1 MMHSSDITI
10 YVVSYVFSINVRLGD
25 LMEIKEQ
32 IWTAHA
38 EQIVRAQTPQT
49 PIKLDLI
56 DKVIYSMLISLT

>member
-10 YVVSYVFSINVRLGD
+10 YLISDVFSINVRLGD

-38 EQIVRAQTPQT
+38 EQIVRAQTP
-49 PIKLDLI
+49 IKLDSI

>member
-10 YVVSYVFSINVRLGD
+10 YLISHVFSINIRLGD
-25 LMEIKEQ
+25 LMEIKDQ

-49 PIKLDLI
+49 PIKLDSI
-56 DKVIYSMLISLT
+56 DKVIYAN

>member
-10 YVVSYVFSINVRLGD
+10 YLISYVFSINIRLGD
-25 LMEIKEQ
+25 LMEIKDQ

-49 PIKLDLI
+49 PIKLDSI
-56 DKVIYSMLISLT
+56 DKVIYAN

>member
-10 YVVSYVFSINVRLGD
+10 YLISYVFSINVRLGD

-49 PIKLDLI
+49 PIKLDSI

>member
-10 YVVSYVFSINVRLGD
+10 YLISCVFVRLGD

-38 EQIVRAQTPQT
+38 EQIVRAQTP
-49 PIKLDLI
+49 IKLDSI
-56 DKVIYSMLISLT
+56 DKVI

>member
-10 YVVSYVFSINVRLGD
+10 YLISYVFSIDVRLGD

-38 EQIVRAQTPQT
+38 EQIVRSQTPQT
-49 PIKLDLI
+49 PIKLDSI